1 MPSKY
6 IKLTP
11 EQRAAAYAKRDAG
24 GVASKLA
31 KEKRIKELIDSFIE
45 TGDYENFKTEL
56 APSQK
61 KFRLPSGQLRGATAG
76 GRVPPTLLKE
86 ITEAF
91 QAGPDSEKFKEIVRI
106 SGRDAS
112 ELIEFSEKIPVKG
125 TIDAKTRAVKA
136 KESFPEWRKKTEA
149 EKAAT
154 QAKAKLK
161 RAGNIAYSKAAL
173 GSKDFNFL
181 EILNKKK
188 AEINKFFKNDPKRL
202 FNTTFGNNT
211 KDLIDARFKDGK
223 ITFNKRPNSY
233 YQKLIDKGIY
243 SEFDVSPARFKKK
256 SLRYPINLNVAP
268 SQFNSAFIE
277 QVDRYFRKNNN
288 PEALNEVTE
297 FLKSKNLRLN
307 IPDVGTIGAEAD
319 VAFVP
324 ETGKTPRIDK
334 TLQILGYEGDEVEEL
349 KKVYND
355 APDGSPIRKNLDAE
369 FKCADG
375 CFIKVANKNPER
387 IINQIQSNPEKI
399 KSLIQ
404 TTGVTT
410 ADKIPQP
417 PLKPEVE
424 NIKAINE
431 FMERNPRVQYNKD
444 VGAFETPNGDVATQ
458 EDLKLYAEENPM
470 EVKVGTEPPTPN
482 KSVLK
487 TVGRTLAKV
496 GTPLPTALIDGYFIN
511 KQMDEGKSTAE
522 IAKDPLNWIGLA
534 AMEPLSKVSGVAEKG
549 GMNAVL
555 RLGLNPA
562 TIRGISR
569 FAGLPGLAISTA
581 MTAYDQYKKYQN
593 EEGFV
598 YNLFNKEGN

>member
-458 EDLKLYAEENPM
+458 QDLKLYAEENPM